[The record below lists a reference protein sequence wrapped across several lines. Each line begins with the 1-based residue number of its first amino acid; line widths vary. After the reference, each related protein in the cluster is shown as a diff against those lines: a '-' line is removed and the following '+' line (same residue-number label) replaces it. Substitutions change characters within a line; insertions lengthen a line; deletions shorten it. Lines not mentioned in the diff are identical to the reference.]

1 METIM
6 EVIGKAVH
14 QEPGG
19 SMTVEFVG
27 DGGDVVSVHIAN
39 SEDHN
44 LNRNN
49 AEDIAK
55 VMLVQ
60 VASFGPDEVT
70 AKDDIGTTSQ
80 ESSAF
85 VSNAEA
91 NESPA
96 AISLRSARAA
106 QDTGTLEDHLQEG
119 LESSF
124 PASDPVSASASTISG
139 GGPTKP
145 ST

>member
-1 METIM
+1 M

-27 DGGDVVSVHIAN
+27 DGGEVVAVHIAN

-55 VMLVQ
+55 VMLIQ
-60 VASFGPDEVT
+60 VANFGPDEVT
-70 AKDDIGTTSQ
+70 AKDEVNETPQ
-80 ESSAF
+80 ESVTVASDK
-85 VSNAEA
+85 EA

-106 QDTGTLEDHLQEG
+106 QDTGTLADHL
-119 LESSF
+119 
-124 PASDPVSASASTISG
+124 
-139 GGPTKP
+139 
-145 ST
+145 